1 MVPQHV
7 LYLIPSPCS
16 LNLSVTR
23 LYRRSRVT
31 SAAVKQMFKGA
42 NDDDEA
48 EEEGQAYITSIT
60 NVNENDHLWSPSAS
74 AKYIN
79 STTDDPENLLL
90 D

>member
-1 MVPQHV
+1 MMPQHGTYIISPLRPANCSYSVISYSFPVCCIFCDPCIV
-7 LYLIPSPCS
+7 LTKLYRCS

-48 EEEGQAYITSIT
+48 EEEGQDSNI
-60 NVNENDHLWSPSAS
+60 
-74 AKYIN
+74 
-79 STTDDPENLLL
+79 
-90 D
+90 